1 MKKNGETKKLIL
13 EQLKKTPII
22 QITCEKIGISRAT
35 FYEWRNKDAKFA
47 KEADKALSA
56 GTALISD
63 AAESQLIAGIKS
75 GNLTSIIFW
84 LKNKHPDYKQRMFQ
98 SGIAIAQDEERNL
111 YFELF
116 GQLKPETKKLIEP
129 YLQTN
134 EDNNEEPKTN

>member
-1 MKKNGETKKLIL
+1 MKKNNQTKKLL
-13 EQLKKTPII
+13 LDQLRKTPIV
-22 QITCEKIGISRAT
+22 QITAEKIGISRAT
-35 FYEWRNKDAKFA
+35 YYDWRNKDPEFA
-47 KEADKALSA
+47 KEADKALSE

-84 LKNKHPDYKQRMFQ
+84 LKNKHPDYKQRLFQ
-98 SGIAIAQDEERNL
+98 SGLAIAQDEERNL

-116 GQLKPETKKLIEP
+116 GQLKPETKQLIEP

-134 EDNNEEPKTN
+134 DNNHEKPKTN